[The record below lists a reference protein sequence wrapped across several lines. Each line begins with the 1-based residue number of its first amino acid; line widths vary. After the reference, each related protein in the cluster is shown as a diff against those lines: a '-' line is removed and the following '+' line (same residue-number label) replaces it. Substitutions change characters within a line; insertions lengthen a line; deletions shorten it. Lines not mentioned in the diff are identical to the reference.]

1 MSKAFRSTGLRLAG
15 VYSAL
20 VAGVWTLTA
29 LTTSPSKVGLDWIPL
44 LIRFRLAAL
53 GLFVVL
59 GQPGLRCQEPL
70 PALFEGL
77 KSTDLDSKNR
87 ASQALHAYAVNWI
100 QQDPA
105 TMRKAFPAVMAALD
119 DDDDGVR
126 IQASAFFGVIGMLRR
141 HDGRAILGTLE
152 LDLIERF
159 NDPQPRVRTNL
170 IAAIS
175 SLEPAPAYLAEAIE
189 AFERH
194 LNDPDFGVRGRAL
207 FGLARVAP
215 DSPSATAAIVSLI
228 DRTADPEERRGLIQR
243 LALARPRH
251 PAIVRKL
258 IEQLSHD
265 HHQLRLDS
273 VRALGNL
280 GPPAAEALPA
290 LRAILLDPSTNQEL
304 RQVAEAAIRS
314 IETPARQDR

>member
-1 MSKAFRSTGLRLAG
+1 MRTSTHR
-15 VYSAL
+15 
-20 VAGVWTLTA
+20 
-29 LTTSPSKVGLDWIPL
+29 
-44 LIRFRLAAL
+44 RFRLAAL

-59 GQPGLRCQEPL
+59 GQPGLRSQEPL
-70 PALFEGL
+70 AALFEGL
-77 KSTDLDSKNR
+77 KSTDLESKNR

-100 QQDPA
+100 EQDPA

-119 DDDDGVR
+119 DYDDGVR

-170 IAAIS
+170 ISAIS

-207 FGLARVAP
+207 LGLARVAP
-215 DSPSATAAIVSLI
+215 DSPSAAAAIVSLL
-228 DRTADPEERRGLIQR
+228 DRTDDPEARGGLIQR
-243 LALARPRH
+243 LAFARPRH

-258 IEQLSHD
+258 IEQLNQD
-265 HHQLRLDS
+265 HRQLRLDS
-273 VRALGNL
+273 VQALGQI

-290 LRAILLDPSTNQEL
+290 LRAISLDPSTQPEL
-304 RQVAEAAIRS
+304 RQGVEGAIRS
-314 IETPARQDR
+314 IESAARPDR

>member
-59 GQPGLRCQEPL
+59 GQPGLRSQEPL
-70 PALFEGL
+70 AALFEGL

-126 IQASAFFGVIGMLRR
+126 IQASGFFAGIGMFRR

-175 SLEPAPAYLAEAIE
+175 SLEPAPAYLAEAI
-189 AFERH
+189 
-194 LNDPDFGVRGRAL
+194 
-207 FGLARVAP
+207 
-215 DSPSATAAIVSLI
+215 
-228 DRTADPEERRGLIQR
+228 
-243 LALARPRH
+243 
-251 PAIVRKL
+251 
-258 IEQLSHD
+258 
-265 HHQLRLDS
+265 
-273 VRALGNL
+273 
-280 GPPAAEALPA
+280 
-290 LRAILLDPSTNQEL
+290 
-304 RQVAEAAIRS
+304 
-314 IETPARQDR
+314 

>member
-1 MSKAFRSTGLRLAG
+1 M
-15 VYSAL
+15 
-20 VAGVWTLTA
+20 
-29 LTTSPSKVGLDWIPL
+29 TTSTHH
-44 LIRFRLAAL
+44 RFRLAAL
-53 GLFVVL
+53 CLFVVF
-59 GQPGLRCQEPL
+59 GQSGLRSQEPL

-77 KSTDLDSKNR
+77 KSTDLESQNR
-87 ASQALHAYAVNWI
+87 ASQALLSYSVNWI
-100 QQDPA
+100 QQDPE
-105 TMRKAFPAVMAALD
+105 TMRKAFPALIAALD

-126 IQASAFFGVIGMLRR
+126 IQASAIFGGIGMFRR

-159 NDPQPRVRTNL
+159 DDPNRQVRTNL
-170 IAAIS
+170 ISVVS
-175 SLEPAPAYLAEAIE
+175 SLEPAPAYLAQAIE

-228 DRTADPEERRGLIQR
+228 DRTADPEARRGLIQR

-258 IEQLSHD
+258 IEQLNQD
-265 HHQLRLDS
+265 HHQLRLGS
-273 VRALGNL
+273 VRALGNI
-280 GPPAAEALPA
+280 GPPAAEALPP
-290 LRAILLDPSTNQEL
+290 LRAILLDPSTQQEL

-314 IETPARQDR
+314 IESPARPDR